1 MKEVEEFKNGAISVR
16 VSTNMQVKY
25 SPDSQIK
32 LCLEYAK
39 KHNIFISE
47 EHIYRDDGISGTSA
61 NKRNAFQR
69 MIANAQKKPR
79 PFDVILV
86 YDFSRFARN
95 KEESV
100 MYKALLRKKCGI
112 DVISITQPLTKNKES
127 VLLESLY
134 EGMDEYYVLNLSENV
149 KRGKQEKATRGE
161 YQGGSV
167 FGYNYDKN
175 TEMIYPDENTKD
187 IVKFIFEEWIKPD
200 TTINGLTTRLNSM
213 GIKTK
218 RGNKWCEGSL
228 KYILNNPL
236 YIGTTR
242 FTPGGMSKDFNSPDI
257 QKYKGK
263 HDAIISIELWN
274 KSQEKINEHNK
285 TWFKYKKPA
294 IKHDYWL
301 RGLLKCSN
309 CGKNLIMIKRKS
321 GNKTKAFF
329 QCNGYNKKTC
339 EKSHS
344 ILQEKLENALLYELK
359 EIFTKKL
366 DINIVQSNNNTD
378 NITILQNTI
387 NKCNSKLERIKA
399 AYIDGIDTLEE
410 YKEKKKDII
419 DNINKLNKQ
428 LNSLKTEKYQEN
440 KKNEVYK
447 LCEYAHELLQD
458 ENVDFKIKEKVANEL
473 FDKIIYNKDENTLYV
488 YFKEH

>member
-1 MKEVEEFKNGAISVR
+1 MNEIEEFKNGAISVR

-39 KHNIFISE
+39 SHNIFVSE
-47 EHIYRDDGISGTSA
+47 EHIYRDDGISGKNA
-61 NKRNAFQR
+61 NKRGSFQK
-69 MIANAQKKPR
+69 MIADAQKKPR

-100 MYKALLRKKCGI
+100 MYKALLRKTCGI
-112 DVISITQPLTKNKES
+112 DVISITQPLSKNKEA

-167 FGYNYDKN
+167 FGYKYDKN

-187 IVKFIFEEWIKPD
+187 IVKFIFEEWCKPD
-200 TTINGLTTRLNSM
+200 TTINGLTKQLNEM
-213 GIKTK
+213 EIKTK
-218 RGNKWCEGSL
+218 RGNRWCEGSL

-236 YIGTTR
+236 YIGITR
-242 FTPGGMSKDFNSPDI
+242 FTPGGMSKDFDSKDI
-257 QKYKGK
+257 QKYKGI
-263 HDAIISIELWN
+263 HEPLIDEELWN
-274 KSQEKINEHNK
+274 KSQEKIKEHNK

-294 IKHDYWL
+294 IKHEYWL

-321 GNKTKAFF
+321 GNKTKPFF
-329 QCNGYNKKTC
+329 QCNGYNKNMC
-339 EKSHS
+339 NQSHS
-344 ILQEKLENALLYELK
+344 ILQEKLENALLQELK

-366 DINIVQSNNNTD
+366 DINIVESRNND
-378 NITILQNTI
+378 DKITILKSAI
-387 NKCNSKLERIKA
+387 EKCNSRLERIKV

-410 YKEKKKDII
+410 YKEKKNKINEDIK
-419 DNINKLNKQ
+419 KLEKQ
-428 LNSLKTEKYQEN
+428 LTTLNMDQYEEN
-440 KKNEVYK
+440 KKEKVYK
-447 LCEYAHELLQD
+447 LCEYSHKLLND
-458 ENVDFKIKEKVANEL
+458 KNVDFKIKEKVANEL
-473 FDKIIYNKDENTLYV
+473 FDKIIYNKEENTLYV
-488 YFKEH
+488 YFKEL

>member
-1 MKEVEEFKNGAISVR
+1 MNEFLNGAISVR
-16 VSTNMQVKY
+16 VSTSMQTKY

-39 KHNIFISE
+39 KHNIYVSE

-61 NKRNAFQR
+61 DKRSDFKR
-69 MIANAQKKPR
+69 MIADAQKKPR

-100 MYKALLRKKCGI
+100 MYKALLRKTCGI

-175 TEMIYPDENTKD
+175 TEMIYPDKNTKQ

-200 TTINGLTTRLNSM
+200 TTLNGLTSQLNKM

-218 RGNKWCEGSL
+218 RGGKWCTGSL
-228 KYILNNPL
+228 WYLLNNPL
-236 YIGTTR
+236 YIGITR
-242 FTPGGMSKDFNSPDI
+242 FTAGGMSKDFDSNDI

-263 HDAIISIELWN
+263 HKALISNDLWN
-274 KSQEKINEHNK
+274 KSQEKIKQHNK

-294 IKHDYWL
+294 VKHEYWL

-321 GNKTKAFF
+321 GNKTKPFL
-329 QCNGYNKKTC
+329 QCNGYNKKMC
-339 EKSHS
+339 NKSHS
-344 ILQEKLENALLYELK
+344 ILQEKLEDALLEEIK
-359 EIFTKKL
+359 NIFTKKL
-366 DINIVQSNNNTD
+366 DINIVESNNND
-378 NITILQNTI
+378 DAIAILKNSI
-387 NKCNSKLERIKA
+387 NKYNSRLERIEI
-399 AYIDGIDTLEE
+399 AYMDGIDTLEE
-410 YKEKKKDII
+410 YKEKKKNILADIDKI
-419 DNINKLNKQ
+419 KEQ
-428 LNSLKTEKYQEN
+428 LNSINTKEYEI
-440 KKNEVYK
+440 KKKDKVYK
-447 LCEYAHELLQD
+447 LCEYAHKVLKD
-458 ENVDFKIKEKVANEL
+458 PKIDFKIKEKVANEL
-473 FDKIIYNKDENTLYV
+473 FDKIIYSKEENTLYV
-488 YFKEH
+488 YFKEL